1 MTNEELINIIQNKT
15 DNSAPWQQV
24 EALPEAE
31 RDIITDHHRYRKSL
45 DNIADAVGSTRER
58 IRQTEQKGL
67 RALRRNSEVK
77 EIGQRYGYG
86 TAVRRINGAC
96 AGSRIHGQGSTED
109 SAEEAGGA
117 EPMFH
122 QLVS

>member
-1 MTNEELINIIQNKT
+1 M
-15 DNSAPWQQV
+15 

-58 IRQTEQKGL
+58 IRQTEQRGL
-67 RALRRNSEVK
+67 RTLRRNSEVK

-86 TAVRRINGAC
+86 TRQAYQWSLRRFKDTWT
-96 AGSRIHGQGSTED
+96 SSTEWL
-109 SAEEAGGA
+109 ALKRLGG
-117 EPMFH
+117 
-122 QLVS
+122 